1 MSSPHP
7 LGSTIRFGEFTADLE
22 AQDLFR
28 NGSKVRLQGQPFE
41 ILAVLLERPGRVV
54 TREELRRRLWP
65 SDTFVDFEHGLN
77 AAVNRLRE
85 ALGDSSEEPRFIET
99 VPRRGYRFI
108 AQVDAP
114 SASGVTSSAITFTP
128 ARRFRLVFGI
138 ALLFLLVLISVA
150 IGWRL

>member
-41 ILAVLLERPGRVV
+41 ILAVLLEHPGRVV
-54 TREELRRRLWP
+54 TREELHRRLWP
-65 SDTFVDFEHGLN
+65 SDTFVDFGHGLN

-85 ALGDSSEEPRFIET
+85 LLGDRVARPRFIET
-99 VPRRGYRFI
+99 LPKSGYRFL
-108 AQVDAP
+108 
-114 SASGVTSSAITFTP
+114 ASVGP
-128 ARRFRLVFGI
+128 RF
-138 ALLFLLVLISVA
+138 ISLA
-150 IGWRL
+150 HRQS

>member
-65 SDTFVDFEHGLN
+65 SDTFVDFEHGPN

-85 ALGDSSEEPRFIET
+85 AFGDSAEEPRRSEE
-99 VPRRGYRFI
+99 RRVGKECR
-108 AQVDAP
+108 
-114 SASGVTSSAITFTP
+114 T
-128 ARRFRLVFGI
+128 RW
-138 ALLFLLVLISVA
+138 
-150 IGWRL
+150 WR

>member
-28 NGSKVRLQGQPFE
+28 NGSRVRLQGQPFE

-85 ALGDSSEEPRFIET
+85 AFGDSAEEPRYIET
-99 VPRRGYRFI
+99 IPRRGYRFI
-108 AQVDAP
+108 APVDVGALHESPRLARP
-114 SASGVTSSAITFTP
+114 SARPLELAP
-128 ARRFRLVFGI
+128 D
-138 ALLFLLVLISVA
+138 
-150 IGWRL
+150 

>member
-28 NGSKVRLQGQPFE
+28 NGSKVRLQGQAFE

-85 ALGDSSEEPRFIET
+85 ALGDSSEEPRLIET
-99 VPRRGYRFI
+99 IPRRGYRFI
-108 AQVDAP
+108 APLDEHPPV
-114 SASGVTSSAITFTP
+114 SARSRV
-128 ARRFRLVFGI
+128 VKW
-138 ALLFLLVLISVA
+138 VA
-150 IGWRL
+150 IAGVATTVLLAAVVAF